1 MVSEVRQQSAR
12 SSTRTQ
18 GALHM
23 VWYGMVWYGMV
34 IWYGMVQHPH
44 QRSPGHEHS
53 AGIQMFNLFIA
64 WQRTNFPGIFHH
76 KKNHF
81 SIHI

>member
-1 MVSEVRQQSAR
+1 MDGVGGEAAVRQVQHPHAGSPA
-12 SSTRTQ
+12 
-18 GALHM
+18 H
-23 VWYGMVWYGMV
+23 GMVWYGMV

-53 AGIQMFNLFIA
+53 AGIQMFNVFIA